1 MDRDIAES
9 DDALEERPR
18 RQERQRLKRDRGFGA
33 VEPARGRLTELRR
46 ATHAILEGGAY
57 AGSLAIAVDVFLVV
71 LIVANVAAGIFETVP
86 EINNAYGAWFDGFET
101 VSVVIFSAEY
111 VLRVWSSVEDPRYR
125 GRGPL
130 WGRVRFA
137 LQPVALI
144 DFFAIAP
151 SVVGL
156 FFGDWDLRVLRV
168 FRLLRILKIVRYSPA
183 LTTLTDV
190 IVAEW
195 RALMG
200 TLLLLLCV
208 MILSAELMYLI
219 EGAAN
224 PKSFGTLPQAMYWA
238 ITTLTTVGYGDNVP
252 VTALGKIVTGITM
265 IMGLGLFALPVGIVA
280 TNFVNEI
287 HRRDFVVTW
296 SMLAQIPLFKSLDVD
311 TVVSVMTLL
320 RSQVVREHSVIQVEG
335 APAQDMYFVISGR
348 ARGEYPGGLYNIREG
363 DYFGESAVLRG
374 QPCDSTVTAR
384 TDMRLLTLSANDLA
398 VLIRKFPRLKRRF
411 EQAAQRRQ
419 DLRARPPRAGDSEAT
434 GAEAQDMPGQG

>member
-1 MDRDIAES
+1 MDEDEAAQPAEPQV
-9 DDALEERPR
+9 ARAERRKVR
-18 RQERQRLKRDRGFGA
+18 RERAAFAGP
-33 VEPARGRLTELRR
+33 EPEQPGRVHAWRR
-46 ATHAILEGGAY
+46 ATYNILEGGSY
-57 AGSLAIAVDVFLVV
+57 AGTLPIVVDVLLVV
-71 LIVANVAAGIFETVP
+71 LIVANVAAGILETVP
-86 EINNAYGAWFDGFET
+86 EINAVYGGLFDSFET
-101 VSVVIFSAEY
+101 FSIVIFSVEY
-111 VLRVWSSVEDPRYR
+111 CARVWSAIEDPRFR
-125 GRGPL
+125 AGGAF

-151 SVVGL
+151 SAVGL

-195 RALMG
+195 RALAG
-200 TLLLLLCV
+200 TLLLLICV
-208 MILSAELMYLI
+208 MILSAEAMYLL

-224 PKSFGTLPQAMYWA
+224 PKSFGTLPQSMYWA

-252 VTALGKIVTGITM
+252 ITMMGKLVAGITM

-311 TVVSVMTLL
+311 TVVSVMQMM
-320 RSQVVREHSVIQVEG
+320 RSQVVREHAVIQLEG
-335 APAQDMYFVISGR
+335 APVQDMFFVISGR
-348 ARGEYPGGLYNIREG
+348 ARAEHKGGTYSIREG
-363 DYFGESAVLRG
+363 DYFGEGAVLHG
-374 QPCDSTVTAR
+374 QCEATVTAR
-384 TDMRLLTLSANDLA
+384 SDMRLLTLSVNDLV
-398 VLIRKFPRLKRRF
+398 VLTRKFPRLKRRL
-411 EQAAQRRQ
+411 ETAAQRRQ
-419 DLRARPPRAGDSEAT
+419 EVRMRGEREEGDAPPGLGLR
-434 GAEAQDMPGQG
+434 